1 MQELQNQINESLYTI
16 VQLLLTLGTLYAII
30 YLNKAIN
37 KAKIEAN
44 KISDE
49 RQRALINNTLE
60 NLRTIIAKNIVAVE
74 ETSKQILIETK
85 GKNLTR
91 EDLSILAS
99 EVLEKTKKQIG
110 TDAIDLLSNTYGD
123 IDSYIKTELE
133 NQLKYMKLQN
143 KNIVSE
149 DEYNEA
155 LKQIEELKKQLNHT
169 VINK

>member
-99 EVLEKTKKQIG
+99 EVLEKTKKQISDKHVF
-110 TDAIDLLSNTYGD
+110 T
-123 IDSYIKTELE
+123 
-133 NQLKYMKLQN
+133 
-143 KNIVSE
+143 
-149 DEYNEA
+149 
-155 LKQIEELKKQLNHT
+155 
-169 VINK
+169 

>member
-85 GKNLTR
+85 GKKLTR

-110 TDAIDLLSNTYGD
+110 TDAIELLSNTYGD

-169 VINK
+169 VIDK